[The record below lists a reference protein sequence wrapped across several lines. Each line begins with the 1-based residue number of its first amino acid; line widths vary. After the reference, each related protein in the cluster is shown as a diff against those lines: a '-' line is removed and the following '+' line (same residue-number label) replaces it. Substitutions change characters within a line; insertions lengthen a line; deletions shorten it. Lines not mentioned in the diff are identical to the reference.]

1 MKIFGKK
8 ARKSTGGGDA
18 DTTASTGKSPDSPD
32 QQEDVPSYFGSAD
45 DAIPL
50 TKSNKPG
57 ASKKANGDDIETLLA
72 MDPSNLNSKQR
83 RLVRRH
89 EERSG
94 KSQNK
99 TETTET
105 CIAGEDDGA
114 SGASSSEQVGDNGG
128 ATDGVGRDGIKANET
143 VEKDSKDSE
152 EPMSVLETSEI
163 LKKLDGLNSKERRKL
178 LRQLKRQGIDE
189 SVVLAA
195 EEQAKKVASRNEKE
209 SAVAPH
215 QVNTTGKA
223 QSKRKSDDSSQP
235 EAADSDSKPKR
246 RRKRGRKV
254 DLDSLTPEERAR
266 REEQRRMQIEAAERR
281 AKGLVDPNR
290 HPLNSERRR
299 ANRRKPGPSA
309 IIAMQKR
316 EKARQKSKFN
326 SYGYHMRKGG
336 FDQPEG

>member
-8 ARKSTGGGDA
+8 RKSTGGEGDA
-18 DTTASTGKSPDSPD
+18 DTTSSTAKSLSD
-32 QQEDVPSYFGSAD
+32 QQEDVPSYFGSTN
-45 DAIPL
+45 DAPP
-50 TKSNKPG
+50 TKANKPS
-57 ASKKANGDDIETLLA
+57 ASKKPNGDDIDALLA
-72 MDPSNLNSKQR
+72 MDPSKLNSKQR

-94 KSQNK
+94 KSQNQTETNKK
-99 TETTET
+99 TETIET
-105 CIAGEDDGA
+105 CVADEDEGT
-114 SGASSSEQVGDNGG
+114 SGASSSEQLGV
-128 ATDGVGRDGIKANET
+128 TDSVGRDDNAANET
-143 VEKDSKDSE
+143 VEKDVSKDSE
-152 EPMSVLETSEI
+152 EPMAVLETSEI

-209 SAVAPH
+209 SAAAPN
-215 QVNTTGKA
+215 QVNTEKA
-223 QSKRKSDDSSQP
+223 RSKRRPDDSPQP
-235 EAADSDSKPKR
+235 EAAESDSKPKR
-246 RRKRGRKV
+246 RRRRGRKV

-290 HPLNSERRR
+290 PPLNSERRR

-316 EKARQKSKFN
+316 EQARQRGKFN
-326 SYGYHMRKGG
+326 AYGYHMRKGG
-336 FDQPEG
+336 FDQPEE